1 MKKKLFPALQKKNK
15 TQNPKSSA
23 AAMSSVRGASTSHLD
38 SALTCTVCFD
48 SFGEGERKPLMLPS
62 CGHTFC
68 KQCVHGIIASENK
81 GQFHCPTCRRCQPVL
96 SLEDLPVNYA
106 LLEVASLAPSAAPE
120 QGPKEAV
127 VKEEERCPDH
137 GSRLAFWCSSCES
150 ATCGECLFESH
161 PRPEH
166 DVLKLEDHFKK
177 IQEAAQ
183 HRTTRLVRQMTLVSE
198 ENVSMLKGALVDFAE
213 LLRQRREIDGIQDE
227 ARAVREAARGVGG
240 LLDLSAV
247 SRAILSLQ
255 EKFEGAG
262 IETPTRLNVTGAGS
276 SRTPA
281 GEGITPVGGRLAGTP
296 FTPAETTHA
305 PSETPST
312 PAGEAHTTPAEV
324 TREAHTTPEEI
335 TTPTPVDETYATP
348 AEETPPEEALN
359 TPVYETF
366 STPMEE
372 LPTTPAVTTPIT
384 PVGEIPTT
392 PIKNTTTPTSPP
404 AKPKPPL
411 ARKPALPFRPPTMTP
426 RPTSLFGLEITLPG
440 SSPTPVTSKI
450 TPITP
455 STPTVDASTQTLPE
469 DAGLKA
475 RDSTSASGNRLRTPR
490 PLSSLTPWPSLLCGI
505 YNSNWTTGRISVE
518 PKGLHVYSLHPM
530 KERCDI
536 FLHLSLIEA
545 LAPLESP
552 LVFLDLK
559 DGMSPLG
566 RLYITLQIQLRRAQ
580 QFFSLCLGDRGPS
593 YKGSFFHS
601 VLRRGGA
608 GEGLAGGDYEQKAGK
623 GGAAIMRGMEE
634 GEAGTQEG
642 AWVAEVAK
650 RCERGMVTRA
660 STRPETAAQFLISVK
675 DGPRFKTV
683 YPFGRVT
690 QGIEVVEEACRR
702 PAHSVSVADC
712 GWVLPM

>member
-1 MKKKLFPALQKKNK
+1 
-15 TQNPKSSA
+15 
-23 AAMSSVRGASTSHLD
+23 MSSVRGASTSHLD

-127 VKEEERCPDH
+127 LKEERCPDH

-183 HRTTRLVRQMTLVSE
+183 HRATRLVRQMTLVSE
-198 ENVSMLKGALVDFAE
+198 ENVSMLKVALVDFAE

-281 GEGITPVGGRLAGTP
+281 GEGITPVGGRQAGTP
-296 FTPAETTHA
+296 FTPAETTSRHLH
-305 PSETPST
+305 TPQVKLT
-312 PAGEAHTTPAEV
+312 PTPAEV

-359 TPVYETF
+359 TPVDETF

-372 LPTTPAVTTPIT
+372 LPTTPA
-384 PVGEIPTT
+384 
-392 PIKNTTTPTSPP
+392 
-404 AKPKPPL
+404 
-411 ARKPALPFRPPTMTP
+411 PPTRTP
-426 RPTSLFGLEITLPG
+426 RPTSLYGLEITLPG

-455 STPTVDASTQTLPE
+455 STPAVDASTQTLPE
-469 DAGLKA
+469 DAGLRA

-566 RLYITLQIQLRRAQ
+566 RLYITLQNELDIAERTP
-580 QFFSLCLGDRGPS
+580 LCLYRDR
-593 YKGSFFHS
+593 
-601 VLRRGGA
+601 
-608 GEGLAGGDYEQKAGK
+608 E
-623 GGAAIMRGMEE
+623 
-634 GEAGTQEG
+634 
-642 AWVAEVAK
+642 
-650 RCERGMVTRA
+650 
-660 STRPETAAQFLISVK
+660 
-675 DGPRFKTV
+675 
-683 YPFGRVT
+683 
-690 QGIEVVEEACRR
+690 
-702 PAHSVSVADC
+702 
-712 GWVLPM
+712 